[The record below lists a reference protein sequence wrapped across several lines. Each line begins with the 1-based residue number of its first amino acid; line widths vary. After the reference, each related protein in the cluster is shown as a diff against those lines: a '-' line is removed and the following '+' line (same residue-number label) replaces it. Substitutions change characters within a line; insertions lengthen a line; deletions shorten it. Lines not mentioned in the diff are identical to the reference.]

1 MSISQNFP
9 DEGPTLS
16 LNFASSKTLDPRITF
31 TRASTG
37 TYTDDNG
44 LVVIAPTD
52 TPRFDHNPATGESLG
67 LLVEEAR
74 TNLLLRSEEF
84 DNAYW
89 SPSGSSITANNTTA
103 PNGTITADLLIENSA
118 SSTHL
123 VSVGGK
129 MLSGTTYTY
138 SVYAKAAGRDWLIM
152 SPGSTWGYGW
162 FNINNG
168 TLGTLVDG
176 GSNPT
181 AAINAVG
188 NGWYRCSITLT
199 AVANA
204 GIQFLMVPSNG
215 TVTYTGNGTSGIYL
229 WGAQLEAGAFPTS
242 YIPTT
247 TATATRSA
255 DNVSVTGTNFSS
267 WYNQTGGTFYTQFK
281 CGNWNG
287 SNMFSKV
294 FTVGDSFNGVED
306 NGFFLGNDANTGNT
320 VRYRVKK
327 SGVNQ
332 FGPANLVRSS
342 DVIKVAM
349 AIKTSDFAV
358 TIGGTAPTT
367 SASGTL
373 PASMTNM
380 TVGRDI
386 FGIEIW
392 SLNGHISQL
401 SYYPTRLSNTALQT
415 LTK

>member
-215 TVTYTGNGTSGIYL
+215 LVTYTGNGTSGIYL

-247 TATATRSA
+247 TSTATRSA

-267 WYNQTGGTFYTQFK
+267 WYNQTAAATGGTILAQGRRGYGGNFLGYPNFHGLNDGTSSNIIATYGVLGNTQFTNYSMQTSGVSQTDYVAVGVSTTNLFK
-281 CGNWNG
+281 SAHAFATNNSTFCVDGTLTTTDTSVTLPSLNRLSIGSPYNSIGNW
-287 SNMFSKV
+287 
-294 FTVGDSFNGVED
+294 
-306 NGFFLGNDANTGNT
+306 
-320 VRYRVKK
+320 
-327 SGVNQ
+327 
-332 FGPANLVRSS
+332 
-342 DVIKVAM
+342 
-349 AIKTSDFAV
+349 
-358 TIGGTAPTT
+358 GGT
-367 SASGTL
+367 
-373 PASMTNM
+373 
-380 TVGRDI
+380 
-386 FGIEIW
+386 
-392 SLNGHISQL
+392 ISSL
-401 SYYPTRLSNTALQT
+401 SYYPRALSSSQLQT